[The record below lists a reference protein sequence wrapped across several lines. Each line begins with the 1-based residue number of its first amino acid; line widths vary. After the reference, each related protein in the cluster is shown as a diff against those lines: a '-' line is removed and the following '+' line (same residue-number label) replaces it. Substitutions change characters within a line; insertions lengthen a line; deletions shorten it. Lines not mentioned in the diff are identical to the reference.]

1 MKRPFI
7 GAGHPEA
14 AHRKDAFA
22 LQLCSPLFCLC
33 LGGEH
38 AAHVSLSWRWQP
50 GSSNQQESDHNGT
63 IQGKPTGNSV
73 AFVSRHGHPMTPR
86 ERWLAIT
93 IPC

>member
-14 AHRKDAFA
+14 AHRKGSLA
-22 LQLCSPLFCLC
+22 LQLGSALLRLC
-33 LGGEH
+33 LGCEH
-38 AAHVSLSWRWQP
+38 AAHVGLSWRWQA
-50 GSSNQQESDHNGT
+50 GSSNQPESDRNGT
-63 IQGKPTGNSV
+63 IQSKPTGNSV